1 MRRWLKVVGIVVLL
15 IFSFGSSQRAE
26 AQDRTLVWKT
36 WDTTIR
42 INEDG
47 SFNVREVYEIEFIG
61 GPFTFG
67 FRNISLD
74 QVESIVDVQVS
85 EQGQYYT
92 ASTTEAAQ
100 TYYTSRADGDLVVN
114 WFYSPTTNQ
123 TRTFVIEYRV
133 LGGLIVDTEG
143 DILNWQAVGE
153 EHAYSIQS
161 SDVQIVVPSGALII
175 VEDPPASRGVTA
187 SQNMSSNQ
195 TSVAFNATNIP
206 ANTPLEVY
214 VRFTHG
220 VIPAT
225 APTWQAEY
233 ERQAQWDTTWGPVVN
248 LASGAISL
256 AVLMFGGLGVY
267 LLWGRLGR
275 DPKTGPVPS
284 YLSEPPSAISPGIV
298 GALVDE
304 KVDLQ
309 DIMAVLMDLATRG
322 YVQME
327 EQEVKGLV
335 RKTSTF
341 TFHRVEGSGEPEK
354 SYERDLLRAVF
365 GSRKSVDLDD
375 LQYKFYDE
383 IPKLKRAMYD
393 ALVDEGLFPKNP
405 NAVRTRWIV
414 LGIGGVVLSFGGGF
428 CSLAAVGSYAPAIIC
443 LFVATGIVSLVLI
456 AVGQVMPVKS
466 HKGAEEA
473 AKWKAFKAYLTKIES
488 LENMEEAGDKFDS
501 YLPYAVAFGI
511 EKLWIRTFAKYPAA
525 PIPHWYFPYW
535 TTSAHRSTLGKPVT
549 GRPSIRD
556 LSAEQ
561 VTPGAS
567 LDSLSGGLAGGL
579 ERMSDGLTSMLDS
592 TARTLT
598 SVPQSS
604 SSSGGFGG
612 STFSSGGFSGG
623 GFSSGGSGGAGFG

>member
-1 MRRWLKVVGIVVLL
+1 MRRWLSIVGIVVLL
-15 IFSFGSSQRAE
+15 FFSFASSGEAA
-26 AQDRTLVWKT
+26 AQDRTLAWKT

-85 EQGQYYT
+85 EQGRNYT
-92 ASTTEAAQ
+92 AATTEAAQ
-100 TYYTSRADGDLVVN
+100 TFYTNRADGDLVVN
-114 WFYSPTTNQ
+114 WFYAPTSNQ
-123 TRTFVIEYRV
+123 TRTFVVEYRV
-133 LGGLIVDTEG
+133 LGGLIVDAEG

-161 SDVQIVVPSGALII
+161 SDVVVVVPAGAQIV
-175 VEDPPASRGVTA
+175 VEDPPASRGVSA
-187 SQNMSSNQ
+187 SQNISNDVMSVSFN
-195 TSVAFNATNIP
+195 TSNIP

-225 APTWQAEY
+225 APSWQAEY
-233 ERQAQWDTTWGPVVN
+233 ERQAEWDTTWGPVAN
-248 LASGAISL
+248 LASGALAL
-256 AVLMFGGLGVY
+256 AVLVFGVLGVY

-284 YLSEPPSAISPGIV
+284 YLSVPPSDLSPGIV

-327 EQEVKGLV
+327 EQEVKGFI

-341 TFHRVEGSGEPEK
+341 TFHRVEGSGEPERD
-354 SYERDLLRAVF
+354 YEQDLLRAVF
-365 GSRKSVDLDD
+365 GRKQSVDLDD

-383 IPKLKRAMYD
+383 IPKLKRAIYN
-393 ALVDEGLFPKNP
+393 ALVTEGLFPRNP
-405 NAVRTRWIV
+405 NAVRSRWMV

-443 LFVATGIVSLVLI
+443 LFVASGVVSLTLI
-456 AVGQVMPVKS
+456 AVGQAMPVKS
-466 HKGAEEA
+466 QRGAEEA
-473 AKWKAFKAYLTKIES
+473 AKWKAFKAYLTKIEN
-488 LENMEEAGDKFDS
+488 LENMEEAGDIFNR

-511 EKLWIRTFAKYPAA
+511 EKLWIRTFAKYPAT

-535 TTSAHRSTLGKPVT
+535 ATSAHRSTLGKPVA
-549 GRPSIRD
+549 GRPTMRD

-561 VTPGAS
+561 VTPGAN